1 MATTGPG
8 LDFPKPGLENPK
20 PGLEIPN
27 PGLENPKP
35 GLENPKPGLGQP
47 GLGLISFPQAP
58 FSPFGGRVK
67 QKGGPDVELSFI
79 IWQI

>member
-1 MATTGPG
+1 MATTGPVTEGRDWELVFSVGGFWRAKPG
-8 LDFPKPGLENPK
+8 LENSKPGLENPK
-20 PGLEIPN
+20 

-67 QKGGPDVELSFI
+67 
-79 IWQI
+79 